1 MVDAKIRADTDSWTV
16 ATAKARFS
24 ELIAKARSDGPQTV
38 TRNGK
43 PAVVLVS
50 SEEWERRTARKDNL
64 FDFLRNSPLRGVD
77 LDIERIDEQP
87 RDLDL

>member
-1 MVDAKIRADTDSWTV
+1 MSIAAKESWSV

-24 ELIAKARSDGPQTV
+24 EMIEKARSEGPQTV

-43 PAVVLVS
+43 PAVVMVS
-50 SEEWERRTARKDNL
+50 SEEWERRTAHKEGL
-64 FDFLRNSPLRGVD
+64 YEFLRNSPLRDAGLD
-77 LDIERIDEQP
+77 LERIDDQP